1 MMLASVKPNLLM
13 KLKKI
18 EITGDRSKQKHLDL
32 SEEELKSFRALIGQL
47 LWASNQTHPDI
58 SFNLSELSNSVNHA
72 TVEHILSANRVLKNA
87 QNKLVTLT
95 FPYMENLMQCKLVA
109 YSYASYNNLENGSS
123 QGGFCIFLKNSYGN
137 LSLIMWQSKKIH
149 RIVKSTMAAETLALV
164 DAAEASCWLSN
175 LISELL
181 SYNENVKIHL
191 PTACFTNNRQLYHVL
206 RSIRPALDKRLRV
219 EIRI

>member
-87 QNKLVTLT
+87 QNKLATLT

-123 QGGFCIFLKNSYGN
+123 QGGFCIFLKHSNGN
-137 LSLIMWQSKKIH
+137 LSLILWQSKKI
-149 RIVKSTMAAETLALV
+149 RQMVKSTMAAETLALV

-181 SYNENVKIHL
+181 SYNEDVKIHL
-191 PTACFTNNRQLYHVL
+191 PKACFTNN
-206 RSIRPALDKRLRV
+206 
-219 EIRI
+219 

>member
-1 MMLASVKPNLLM
+1 MLASVKPNLLM

-47 LWASNQTHPDI
+47 LWASNQTHRDI
-58 SFNLSELSNSVNHA
+58 SFNLSELRNSVNHA

-87 QNKLVTLT
+87 QNKLATLT

-123 QGGFCIFLKNSYGN
+123 QGGFCIFLQHSNGN
-137 LSLIMWQSKKIH
+137 LSLILWQSKKI
-149 RIVKSTMAAETLALV
+149 RQMVKSTMAAETLALV

-181 SYNENVKIHL
+181 SYNEDVKIHL
-191 PTACFTNNRQLYHVL
+191 PKACFTNN
-206 RSIRPALDKRLRV
+206 
-219 EIRI
+219 

>member
-1 MMLASVKPNLLM
+1 MLASVKPNLLM

-87 QNKLVTLT
+87 QNKLATLT

-123 QGGFCIFLKNSYGN
+123 QGGFCIFLQHSNGN
-137 LSLIMWQSKKIH
+137 LSLIMWQSKKI
-149 RIVKSTMAAETLALV
+149 RQMVKSTMAAETLALV

-181 SYNENVKIHL
+181 SYNEDVKIHL
-191 PTACFTNNRQLYHVL
+191 PKACFTNN
-206 RSIRPALDKRLRV
+206 
-219 EIRI
+219 

>member
-1 MMLASVKPNLLM
+1 MLASVKPNLLM

-87 QNKLVTLT
+87 QNKLATLT

-123 QGGFCIFLKNSYGN
+123 QGGFCIFLQHSNGN
-137 LSLIMWQSKKIH
+137 LSLNMWQSKKI
-149 RIVKSTMAAETLALV
+149 
-164 DAAEASCWLSN
+164 C
-175 LISELL
+175 
-181 SYNENVKIHL
+181 
-191 PTACFTNNRQLYHVL
+191 
-206 RSIRPALDKRLRV
+206 
-219 EIRI
+219 

>member
-1 MMLASVKPNLLM
+1 MLASVKPNLLM

-58 SFNLSELSNSVNHA
+58 SFNLSELRNSVNHA

-87 QNKLVTLT
+87 QNKLATLT

-149 RIVKSTMAAETLALV
+149 RMVKSTMAAETLALV

-181 SYNENVKIHL
+181 SYNEDVKIHL
-191 PTACFTNNRQLYHVL
+191 PKACFTNN
-206 RSIRPALDKRLRV
+206 
-219 EIRI
+219 